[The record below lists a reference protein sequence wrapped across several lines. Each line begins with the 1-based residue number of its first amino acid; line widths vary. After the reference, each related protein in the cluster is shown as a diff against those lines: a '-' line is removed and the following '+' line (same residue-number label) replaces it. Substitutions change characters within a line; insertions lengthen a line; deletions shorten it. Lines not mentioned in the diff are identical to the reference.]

1 MQVRQKG
8 QTIVEFALVL
18 PVFMLF
24 FWGIIYM
31 GMLFSDYLT
40 LSEIAR
46 DSTRYAAITMTD
58 EMNVNEIKEKYQDRK
73 LVTTLYK
80 WDPKADNDF
89 AVIKQGDSDK
99 YVEVILT
106 AHHDDSGDILGFI
119 IPKQISVNCKMR
131 REIQ

>member
-1 MQVRQKG
+1 MQVHEKG

-24 FWGIIYM
+24 FMGIIYM

-46 DSTRYAAITMTD
+46 DSTRYAAVTITD
-58 EMNVNEIKEKYQDRK
+58 DMNADEIKDKYQDRK
-73 LVTTLYK
+73 LITTLYK
-80 WDPKADNDF
+80 WDPKDGNDF

-106 AHHDDSGDILGFI
+106 AHHDTSSDILGLVL
-119 IPKQISVNCKMR
+119 PKQISVNCKMR